1 MERTAG
7 THVTHQ
13 LKYVPTVGV
22 EAGFWWGELLSDPRP
37 VDAFSLVYDSEPL
50 ENEVAILG
58 RPHAL
63 LRASASAPLANWFAR
78 LSDVAPDGTVT
89 QITGAGLNGAQRESM
104 TNPRDLEPGRFYP
117 LDIEM
122 HLTSWVFPKGH
133 RIRVAIS
140 NSFGRW
146 FFRRPMR

>member
-1 MERTAG
+1 LFLQANHTLVESAG
-7 THVTHQ
+7 AAEKHQ
-13 LKYVPTVGV
+13 LKYVPSIGV
-22 EAGFWWGELLSDPRP
+22 EAGFWWGELLSDVRP

-50 ENEVAILG
+50 KEDLAILG
-58 RPHAL
+58 RPNAL
-63 LRASASAPLANWFAR
+63 LHASATAPLADWFAR

-104 TNPRDLEPGRFYP
+104 SEPRDLEPGKTYP

-140 NSFGRW
+140 N
-146 FFRRPMR
+146 